1 MKRPA
6 ISKLLPAI
14 TLAALSGPGFAQ
26 DIDVPGLI
34 NDYCVKCHNFEDW
47 AGSLDMESLDFNH
60 VDTAPATWE
69 LMIRKIRIGM
79 MPPVGEDRPDNAT
92 LSRFAESIAHRLD
105 DTIETVP
112 ASPALHRLNRS
123 EYANAIRDL
132 LALDVDVSTLLPRDN
147 SSEGF
152 DNIAASLGFSPALVQ
167 AYASAAMKISR
178 QAVGDMTLTESS
190 TIYSPPPDLAQDE
203 HIDGLPLG
211 TRGGMKITHNF
222 PLDALYDIDI
232 GGRLF
237 SFNRGVGQD
246 LASELDVTID
256 GLPVKVERNRISR
269 IPMTAGPHTI
279 TAAIIDNRQP
289 AGVNDIY
296 DNYSKEGSI
305 SRIEIIG
312 PFDATGPGAT
322 PSREKVFSCYPATND
337 EETACAEAIIT
348 DMATRAFRGPVT
360 DGEVDSIMTFY
371 QQGYREGEFEGGV
384 QQALSRILID
394 PRFLIRFEEEPADL
408 EPGTIYTISDL
419 ELASR
424 LSFFL
429 WSSIPDAELLD
440 LAMAG
445 TLSDPD
451 VLEAQVQRMLNDDRS
466 RALVENF
473 AGQWLF
479 LRDVETITPEE
490 GNFDDNLRE
499 AFITETQ
506 LAVANLI
513 SEDNPVTEL
522 LDADYT
528 FLNERLARHYGIEGI
543 RGSYFRK
550 VPLAAD
556 SPRRGLLGQAS
567 ILSVT
572 STASRT
578 SPVVRGA
585 WILENLLN
593 APVPAPPPG
602 VETNLDGDGTTVI
615 TTSVRE
621 RLEAHRQD
629 PVCAS
634 CHAVI
639 DPVGFALENFDLV
652 GQWREFDG
660 DSRVDP
666 SGTLLDGSTI
676 TGPADLRRAL
686 VGYSELFVETFTEKL
701 MTYALGREL
710 EYHDMPT
717 VRAIMRNAE
726 ASDYR
731 FSTLVRGIINSDQFN
746 KRVKSGSHNGAEE
759 AVAAKPGQASLN
771 TPEA

>member
-1 MKRPA
+1 MKNAGIKIFSLA
-6 ISKLLPAI
+6 I
-14 TLAALSGPGFAQ
+14 LAAINTSALAQ
-26 DIDVPGLI
+26 DTSVPELM
-34 NDYCVKCHNFEDW
+34 NEYCVKCHNFEDW
-47 AGSLDMESLDFNH
+47 AGSLDMEGLDFDH
-60 VDTAPATWE
+60 VDAAPETWE

-79 MPPVGEDRPDNAT
+79 MPPVGEERPDNAT
-92 LSRFAESIAHRLD
+92 IAKFAESIAHRLD
-105 DTIETVP
+105 ETIAPVP
-112 ASPALHRLNRS
+112 ASPSLHRLNRA

-132 LALDVDVSTLLPRDN
+132 LALDIDVGTLLPRDN

-167 AYASAAMKISR
+167 AYTSAAMKISR

-222 PLDALYDIDI
+222 PLDAEYDIDI

-237 SFNRGVGQD
+237 SFNRGVGVELD
-246 LASELDVTID
+246 SELDVTID
-256 GLPVKVERNRISR
+256 GQPVPVERNRISR
-269 IPMTAGPHTI
+269 IPLTAGPHTI
-279 TAAIIDNRQP
+279 TAAIIDRRQP

-296 DNYSKEGSI
+296 DNYNKEGSI

-312 PFDATGPGAT
+312 PFDASGPGDT

-337 EETACAEAIIT
+337 EETACAESIVT
-348 DMATRAFRGPVT
+348 DVATRAFRGPVT
-360 DGEVDSIMTFY
+360 EQEVDNIMAFY
-371 QQGYREGEFEGGV
+371 QQGYREGRFEGGV

-394 PRFLIRFEEEPADL
+394 PRFLIRFEEEPENLA
-408 EPGTIYTISDL
+408 PGEIYTISDL

-429 WSSIPDAELLD
+429 WSSIPDEELLE

-445 TLSDPD
+445 RLSEPA
-451 VLEAQVQRMLNDDRS
+451 VLEEQIRRMLADNKS

-506 LAVANLI
+506 LAVANMI
-513 SEDNPVTEL
+513 AENNPVTEL

-528 FLNERLARHYGIEGI
+528 FLNERLARHYGIDGV

-550 VPLAAD
+550 VHLAED
-556 SPRRGLLGQAS
+556 SPRRGLLGHAS

-660 DSRVDP
+660 ESRVDP

-676 TGPADLRRAL
+676 NGPADLRKAL
-686 VGYSELFVETFTEKL
+686 VGYSELFVETLTEKL

-710 EYHDMPT
+710 EYYDMPT
-717 VRAIMRNAE
+717 VRSIMRSAE

-731 FSTLVRGIINSDQFN
+731 FSELVRGIINSDQFT
-746 KRVKSGSHNGAEE
+746 KRVKSGGDDEHI
-759 AVAAKPGQASLN
+759 ASESKQNALN

>member
-1 MKRPA
+1 MKTVSKKLASAIVLAAATAPAVFPA
-6 ISKLLPAI
+6 IAR
-14 TLAALSGPGFAQ
+14 AQ
-26 DIDVPGLI
+26 EVPELMEQ
-34 NDYCVKCHNFEDW
+34 YCIKCHNFEDW
-47 AGSLDMESLDFNH
+47 AGSLDMEGLDFSH
-60 VDTAPATWE
+60 VDAAPETWE

-79 MPPVGEDRPDNAT
+79 MPPVGEERPDNDT
-92 LSRFAESIAHRLD
+92 MEHFAESIAHQLD
-105 DTIETVP
+105 ETIEVVP
-112 ASPALHRLNRS
+112 ASPSLHRLNRN
-123 EYANAIRDL
+123 EYANVIRDL
-132 LALDVDVSTLLPRDN
+132 LSLDVDVSTLLPRDN

-167 AYASAAMKISR
+167 AYTSAAMKISR
-178 QAVGDMTLTESS
+178 RAVGDMTTQESS
-190 TIYSPPPDLAQDE
+190 TIYLPPPSLAQDE

-222 PLDALYDIDI
+222 PLDAEYDINI

-237 SFNRGVGQD
+237 SFRRGFGAELD
-246 LASELDVTID
+246 SELDVTID
-256 GLPVKVERNRISR
+256 GNPVKVDRNSISK
-269 IPMTAGPHTI
+269 IPLTAGPHTI
-279 TAAIIDNRQP
+279 TAAIIDKKQP

-296 DNYSKEGSI
+296 DNYEKEGSVG
-305 SRIEIIG
+305 RIEIVG
-312 PFDATGPGAT
+312 PFNATGPGDT
-322 PSREKVFSCYPATND
+322 PSRQKVFSCYPATND
-337 EETACAEAIIT
+337 EETACAETIVQEI
-348 DMATRAFRGPVT
+348 ATRAFRGPVSSE
-360 DGEVDSIMTFY
+360 EVDGIMDFY
-371 QQGYREGEFEGGV
+371 HQGYSEGSFEDGI

-394 PRFLIRFEEEPADL
+394 PRFLIRFEEEPEAA
-408 EPGTIYTISDL
+408 EPGEVYRISDL

-429 WSSIPDAELLD
+429 WSSIPDEELLE
-440 LAMAG
+440 LAMSNQ
-445 TLSDPD
+445 LSDPQ
-451 VLEAQVQRMLNDDRS
+451 VLDAQITRMLTDDKS

-506 LAVANLI
+506 LAVANMI
-513 SEDNPVTEL
+513 SENLPVTEL
-522 LDADYT
+522 LDSSYT
-528 FLNERLARHYGIEGI
+528 YLNERLARHYGINDV

-550 VPLAAD
+550 VQLPED
-556 SPRRGLLGQAS
+556 SPRRGLLGHGS

-585 WILENLLN
+585 WILENLLS

-602 VETNLDGDGTTVI
+602 VETNLDGDGSTVL
-615 TTSVRE
+615 TSSIRE

-652 GQWREFDG
+652 GEWREYDG
-660 DSRVDP
+660 DSKVDP
-666 SGTLLDGSTI
+666 SGVLLDGSMLD
-676 TGPADLRRAL
+676 GPSDLREAL
-686 VGYSELFVETFTEKL
+686 VRYSDLFVETVTEKL

-710 EYHDMPT
+710 EYFDMPT
-717 VRAIMRNAE
+717 VRGIMRNAE
-726 ASDYR
+726 SNDYR
-731 FSTLVRGIINSDQFN
+731 FSALVRGIINSEQFTM
-746 KRVKSGSHNGAEE
+746 RVKSGDEMEEVASHGD
-759 AVAAKPGQASLN
+759 AALT

>member
-14 TLAALSGPGFAQ
+14 TLAALSGPGFTQ

-60 VDTAPATWE
+60 VDTAPDTWE

-105 DTIETVP
+105 ETIETVP

-132 LALDVDVSTLLPRDN
+132 LALDIDVSTLLPRDN

-190 TIYSPPPDLAQDE
+190 AIYSPPPDLAQDE

-256 GLPVKVERNRISR
+256 GQPVQVERNWISR

-312 PFDATGPGAT
+312 PFDATGPGST

-348 DMATRAFRGPVT
+348 DVATRAFRGPVT
-360 DGEVDSIMTFY
+360 DREVGSIMTFY

-394 PRFLIRFEEEPADL
+394 PRFLIRFEEEPEDL

-445 TLSDPD
+445 TLSDSD
-451 VLEAQVQRMLNDDRS
+451 VLEAQIQRMLNDDKS

-513 SEDNPVTEL
+513 SQDNPVTAL
-522 LDADYT
+522 LNADYT
-528 FLNERLARHYGIEGI
+528 FLNERLASHYGIEGV

-676 TGPADLRRAL
+676 RGPADLRKAL

-717 VRAIMRNAE
+717 VRAIMRSAE

-731 FSTLVRGIINSDQFN
+731 FSTLVRGIINSDQFK
-746 KRVKSGSHNGAEE
+746 KRVKSGPHNDVEE
-759 AVAAKPGQASLN
+759 TVAAKPGQASLN

>member
-14 TLAALSGPGFAQ
+14 TLAALSGPGFTQ

-60 VDTAPATWE
+60 VDTAPDTWE

-105 DTIETVP
+105 ETIETVP

-132 LALDVDVSTLLPRDN
+132 LALDIDVSTLLPRDN

-190 TIYSPPPDLAQDE
+190 AIYSPPPDLAQDE

-256 GLPVKVERNRISR
+256 GQPVQVERNRISR

-312 PFDATGPGAT
+312 PFDATGPGST

-348 DMATRAFRGPVT
+348 DVATRAFRGPVT
-360 DGEVDSIMTFY
+360 DREVGSIMTFY

-394 PRFLIRFEEEPADL
+394 PRFLIRFEEEPEDL

-445 TLSDPD
+445 TLSDSD
-451 VLEAQVQRMLNDDRS
+451 VLEAQIQRMLNDDKS

-513 SEDNPVTEL
+513 SQDNPVTAL

-528 FLNERLARHYGIEGI
+528 FLNERLASHYGIEGV

-676 TGPADLRRAL
+676 RGPADLRKAL

-717 VRAIMRNAE
+717 VRAIMRSAE

-731 FSTLVRGIINSDQFN
+731 FSTLVRGIINSDQFK
-746 KRVKSGSHNGAEE
+746 KRVKSGPHNDVEE
-759 AVAAKPGQASLN
+759 TVAAKPGQASLN

>member
-14 TLAALSGPGFAQ
+14 TLAALSGPGFTQ

-60 VDTAPATWE
+60 VDTAPDTWE

-105 DTIETVP
+105 ETIETVP

-132 LALDVDVSTLLPRDN
+132 LALDIDVSTLLPRDN

-190 TIYSPPPDLAQDE
+190 AIYSPPPDLAQDE

-256 GLPVKVERNRISR
+256 GQPVQVERNRISR

-312 PFDATGPGAT
+312 PFDATGPGST

-360 DGEVDSIMTFY
+360 DREVGSIMTFY

-394 PRFLIRFEEEPADL
+394 PRFLIRFEEEPEDL

-445 TLSDPD
+445 TLSDSD
-451 VLEAQVQRMLNDDRS
+451 VLEAQIQRMLNDDKS

-513 SEDNPVTEL
+513 SQDNPVTAL
-522 LDADYT
+522 LNADYT
-528 FLNERLARHYGIEGI
+528 FLNERLASHYGIEGV

-676 TGPADLRRAL
+676 RGPADLRKAL

-717 VRAIMRNAE
+717 VRAIMRSAE

-731 FSTLVRGIINSDQFN
+731 FSTLVRGIINSDQFK
-746 KRVKSGSHNGAEE
+746 KRVKSGPHNDVEE
-759 AVAAKPGQASLN
+759 TVAAKPGQASLN

>member
-14 TLAALSGPGFAQ
+14 TLAALSGPGFTQ

-60 VDTAPATWE
+60 VDTAPDTWE

-105 DTIETVP
+105 ETIETVP

-132 LALDVDVSTLLPRDN
+132 LALDIDVSTLLPRDN

-190 TIYSPPPDLAQDE
+190 AIYSPPPDLAQDE

-256 GLPVKVERNRISR
+256 GQPVQVERNRISR

-312 PFDATGPGAT
+312 PFDATGPGST

-348 DMATRAFRGPVT
+348 DVATRAFRGPIT
-360 DGEVDSIMTFY
+360 DREVGSIMTFY

-394 PRFLIRFEEEPADL
+394 PRFLIRFEEEPEDL

-445 TLSDPD
+445 TLSDSD
-451 VLEAQVQRMLNDDRS
+451 VLEAQIQRMLNDDKS

-513 SEDNPVTEL
+513 SQDNPVTAL

-528 FLNERLARHYGIEGI
+528 FLNERLASHYGIEGV

-676 TGPADLRRAL
+676 RGPADLRKAL

-717 VRAIMRNAE
+717 VRAIMRSAE

-731 FSTLVRGIINSDQFN
+731 FSTLVRGIINSDQFK
-746 KRVKSGSHNGAEE
+746 KRVKSGPHNDAEE
-759 AVAAKPGQASLN
+759 TVAAKPGQASLN

>member
-14 TLAALSGPGFAQ
+14 TLAALSGPGFTQ

-60 VDTAPATWE
+60 VDTAPDTWE

-105 DTIETVP
+105 ETIETVP

-132 LALDVDVSTLLPRDN
+132 LALDIDVSTLLPRDN

-190 TIYSPPPDLAQDE
+190 AIYSPPPDLAQDE

-256 GLPVKVERNRISR
+256 GQPVQVERNRISR

-312 PFDATGPGAT
+312 PFDATGPGST

-348 DMATRAFRGPVT
+348 DVATRAFRGPVT
-360 DGEVDSIMTFY
+360 DREVGSIMTFY

-394 PRFLIRFEEEPADL
+394 PRFLIRFEEEPEDL

-445 TLSDPD
+445 TLSDSD
-451 VLEAQVQRMLNDDRS
+451 VLEAQIQRMLNDDKS

-513 SEDNPVTEL
+513 SQDNPVTAL
-522 LDADYT
+522 LNADYT
-528 FLNERLARHYGIEGI
+528 FLNERLASHYGIEGV

-676 TGPADLRRAL
+676 RGPADLRKAL

-717 VRAIMRNAE
+717 VRAIMRSAE

-731 FSTLVRGIINSDQFN
+731 FSTLVRGIINSDQFK
-746 KRVKSGSHNGAEE
+746 KRVKSGPHNDVEE
-759 AVAAKPGQASLN
+759 TVAAKPGQASLN

>member
-1 MKRPA
+1 MKTVSKKLASAIVLAAATAPAVFPA
-6 ISKLLPAI
+6 IAR
-14 TLAALSGPGFAQ
+14 AQ
-26 DIDVPGLI
+26 EVPELI
-34 NDYCVKCHNFEDW
+34 EQYCIKCHNFEDW
-47 AGSLDMESLDFNH
+47 AGSLDMEGLDFSH
-60 VDTAPATWE
+60 VDAAPETWE

-79 MPPVGEDRPDNAT
+79 MPPVGEERPDNDT
-92 LSRFAESIAHRLD
+92 MEHFAESIAHQLD
-105 DTIETVP
+105 ETIEVVP
-112 ASPALHRLNRS
+112 ASPSLHRLNRN
-123 EYANAIRDL
+123 EYANVIRDL
-132 LALDVDVSTLLPRDN
+132 LSLDVDVSTLLPRDN

-167 AYASAAMKISR
+167 AYTSAAMKISR
-178 QAVGDMTLTESS
+178 RAVGDMTTQESS
-190 TIYSPPPDLAQDE
+190 TIYLPPPSLAQDE

-222 PLDALYDIDI
+222 PLDAEYDINI

-237 SFNRGVGQD
+237 SFRRGFGAELD
-246 LASELDVTID
+246 SELDVTID
-256 GLPVKVERNRISR
+256 GNPVKVDRNSISK
-269 IPMTAGPHTI
+269 IPLTAGPHTI
-279 TAAIIDNRQP
+279 TAAIIDKKQP

-296 DNYSKEGSI
+296 DNYEKEGSVG
-305 SRIEIIG
+305 RIEIVG
-312 PFDATGPGAT
+312 PFNATGPGDT
-322 PSREKVFSCYPATND
+322 PSRQKVFSCYPATND
-337 EETACAEAIIT
+337 EETACAETIVQEI
-348 DMATRAFRGPVT
+348 ATRAFRGPVSSE
-360 DGEVDSIMTFY
+360 EVDGIMDFY
-371 QQGYREGEFEGGV
+371 HQGYSEGSFEDGI

-394 PRFLIRFEEEPADL
+394 PRFLIRFEEEPEAA
-408 EPGTIYTISDL
+408 EPGEVYRISDL

-429 WSSIPDAELLD
+429 WSSIPDEELLE
-440 LAMAG
+440 LAMSNQ
-445 TLSDPD
+445 LSDPQ
-451 VLEAQVQRMLNDDRS
+451 VLDAQITRMLTDDKS

-506 LAVANLI
+506 LAVANMI
-513 SEDNPVTEL
+513 SENLPVTEL
-522 LDADYT
+522 LDSSYT
-528 FLNERLARHYGIEGI
+528 YLNERLARHYGINDV

-550 VPLAAD
+550 VQLPED
-556 SPRRGLLGQAS
+556 SPRRGLLGHGS

-585 WILENLLN
+585 WILENLLS

-602 VETNLDGDGTTVI
+602 VETNLDGDGSTVL
-615 TTSVRE
+615 TSSIRE

-652 GQWREFDG
+652 GEWREYDG
-660 DSRVDP
+660 DSKVDP
-666 SGTLLDGSTI
+666 SGVLLDGSMLD
-676 TGPADLRRAL
+676 GPSDLREAL
-686 VGYSELFVETFTEKL
+686 VRYSDLFVETVTEKL

-710 EYHDMPT
+710 EYFDMPT
-717 VRAIMRNAE
+717 VRGIMRNAE
-726 ASDYR
+726 SNDYR
-731 FSTLVRGIINSDQFN
+731 FSALVRGIINSEQFTM
-746 KRVKSGSHNGAEE
+746 RVKSGDEMEEVASHGD
-759 AVAAKPGQASLN
+759 AALT

>member
-1 MKRPA
+1 MKTVSKKLASAIVLAAATAPAVFPA
-6 ISKLLPAI
+6 IAR
-14 TLAALSGPGFAQ
+14 AQ
-26 DIDVPGLI
+26 EVPELMEQ
-34 NDYCVKCHNFEDW
+34 YCIKCHNFEDW
-47 AGSLDMESLDFNH
+47 AGSLDMEGLDFSH
-60 VDTAPATWE
+60 VDAAPETWE

-79 MPPVGEDRPDNAT
+79 MPPVGEERPDNDT
-92 LSRFAESIAHRLD
+92 MEHFAESIAHQLD
-105 DTIETVP
+105 ETIEVVP
-112 ASPALHRLNRS
+112 ASPSLHRLNRN
-123 EYANAIRDL
+123 EYANVIRDL
-132 LALDVDVSTLLPRDN
+132 LSLDVDVSTLLPRDN

-167 AYASAAMKISR
+167 AYTSAAMKISR
-178 QAVGDMTLTESS
+178 WAVGDMTTQESS
-190 TIYSPPPDLAQDE
+190 TIYLPPPSLAQDE

-222 PLDALYDIDI
+222 PLDAEYDINI

-237 SFNRGVGQD
+237 SFRRGFGAELD
-246 LASELDVTID
+246 SELDVTID
-256 GLPVKVERNRISR
+256 GNPVKVDRNSISK
-269 IPMTAGPHTI
+269 IPLTAGPHTI
-279 TAAIIDNRQP
+279 TAAIIDKKQP

-296 DNYSKEGSI
+296 DNYEKEGSVG
-305 SRIEIIG
+305 RIEIVG
-312 PFDATGPGAT
+312 PFNATGPGDT
-322 PSREKVFSCYPATND
+322 PSRQKVFSCYPATND
-337 EETACAEAIIT
+337 EETACAETIVQEI
-348 DMATRAFRGPVT
+348 ATRAFRGPVSSE
-360 DGEVDSIMTFY
+360 EVDGIMDFY
-371 QQGYREGEFEGGV
+371 HQGYSEGSFEDGI

-394 PRFLIRFEEEPADL
+394 PRFLIRFEEEPEAA
-408 EPGTIYTISDL
+408 EPGEVYRISDL

-429 WSSIPDAELLD
+429 WSSIPDEELLE
-440 LAMAG
+440 LAMSNQ
-445 TLSDPD
+445 LSDPQ
-451 VLEAQVQRMLNDDRS
+451 VLDAQITRMLTDDKS

-490 GNFDDNLRE
+490 GNFDDNMRE

-506 LAVANLI
+506 LAVANMI
-513 SEDNPVTEL
+513 SENLPVTEL
-522 LDADYT
+522 LDSSYT
-528 FLNERLARHYGIEGI
+528 YLNERLARHYGINDV

-550 VPLAAD
+550 VQLPED
-556 SPRRGLLGQAS
+556 SPRRGLLGHGS

-585 WILENLLN
+585 WILENLLS

-602 VETNLDGDGTTVI
+602 VETNLDGDGSTVL
-615 TTSVRE
+615 TSSIRE

-652 GQWREFDG
+652 GEWREYDG
-660 DSRVDP
+660 DSKVDP
-666 SGTLLDGSTI
+666 SGVLLDGSMLD
-676 TGPADLRRAL
+676 GPSDLREAL
-686 VGYSELFVETFTEKL
+686 VRYSDLFVETVTEKL

-710 EYHDMPT
+710 EYFDMPT
-717 VRAIMRNAE
+717 VRGIMRNAE
-726 ASDYR
+726 SNDYR
-731 FSTLVRGIINSDQFN
+731 FSALVRGIINSEQFTM
-746 KRVKSGSHNGAEE
+746 RVKSGDEMEEVASHGD
-759 AVAAKPGQASLN
+759 AALT

>member
-1 MKRPA
+1 MKKPA
-6 ISKLLPAI
+6 INKLLSAI
-14 TLAALSGPGFAQ
+14 TLAALAGPGFAQ
-26 DIDVPGLI
+26 DIDVPGLM
-34 NDYCVKCHNFEDW
+34 NQFCVKCHNFEDW

-60 VDTAPATWE
+60 VDSAPDTWE

-92 LSRFAESIAHRLD
+92 LASFAENIAHRLD
-105 DTIETVP
+105 ETIEVMP
-112 ASPALHRLNRS
+112 ASPALHRLNRA

-132 LALDVDVSTLLPRDN
+132 LSLDIDVGTLLPRDN

-167 AYASAAMKISR
+167 AYTSAAMKISR

-190 TIYSPPPDLAQDE
+190 TIYSPLPDLAQDE

-222 PLDALYDIDI
+222 PLDAFYDIDI

-237 SFNRGVGQD
+237 SFNRGVGED

-256 GLPVKVERNRISR
+256 GNLVKVDRNRVSR

-296 DNYSKEGSI
+296 ANYNKEGSI

-312 PFDATGPGAT
+312 PFDATGPGET
-322 PSREKVFSCYPATND
+322 PSREQVFSCYPATND
-337 EETACAEAIIT
+337 EETACAETIIT
-348 DMATRAFRGPVT
+348 DVATRAFRGPVT
-360 DGEVDSIMTFY
+360 EGEVVKIMDFY
-371 QQGYREGEFEGGV
+371 QQGYREGEFEGGI
-384 QQALSRILID
+384 QHALSRILID
-394 PRFLIRFEEEPADL
+394 PRFLIRFEEEPEDL
-408 EPGTIYTISDL
+408 EPGAIYTISDL

-429 WSSIPDAELLD
+429 WSSIPDEELLD

-451 VLEAQVQRMLNDDRS
+451 VLQAQIQRMLTDDKS

-522 LDADYT
+522 LEADYT
-528 FLNERLARHYGIEGI
+528 FLNERLARHYGIDGV

-550 VPLAAD
+550 VNLAED
-556 SPRRGLLGQAS
+556 SPRRGLLGHAS

-578 SPVVRGA
+578 SPVIRGA

-615 TTSVRE
+615 VTSVRE
-621 RLEAHRQD
+621 RLEAHRKD

-639 DPVGFALENFDLV
+639 DPIGFALENFDLV

-660 DSRVDP
+660 KSKVDP

-676 TGPADLRRAL
+676 SGPADLRRAL
-686 VGYSELFVETFTEKL
+686 LGYSELFVETFTQKL

-717 VRAIMRNAE
+717 VRAIMRKAQ

-731 FSTLVRGIINSDQFN
+731 FSTLVRGIINSDQFT
-746 KRVKSGSHNGAEE
+746 KRVKSGSET
-759 AVAAKPGQASLN
+759 AVAAKSAHASVN

>member
-14 TLAALSGPGFAQ
+14 TLAALSGPGFTQ

-60 VDTAPATWE
+60 VDTAPDTWE

-105 DTIETVP
+105 ETIETVP

-132 LALDVDVSTLLPRDN
+132 LALDIDVSTLLPRDN

-190 TIYSPPPDLAQDE
+190 AIYSPPPDLAQDE

-256 GLPVKVERNRISR
+256 GQPVQVERNRISR

-312 PFDATGPGAT
+312 PFDATGPGST

-348 DMATRAFRGPVT
+348 DVATRAFRGPVT
-360 DGEVDSIMTFY
+360 DREVGSIMTFY

-394 PRFLIRFEEEPADL
+394 PRFLIRFEEEPEDL

-445 TLSDPD
+445 TLSDSD
-451 VLEAQVQRMLNDDRS
+451 VLEAQIQRMLNDDKS

-513 SEDNPVTEL
+513 SQDNPVTAL

-528 FLNERLARHYGIEGI
+528 FLNERLASHYGIEGV

-676 TGPADLRRAL
+676 RGPADLRKAL

-717 VRAIMRNAE
+717 VRAIMRSAE

-731 FSTLVRGIINSDQFN
+731 FSTLVRGIINSDQFK
-746 KRVKSGSHNGAEE
+746 KRVKSGPHNDAEE
-759 AVAAKPGQASLN
+759 TVAAKPGQASLN